1 MAQFFIHRPVFAWVL
16 SIVIMLAGAMSIF
29 TLPLEQYPDI
39 APPRVSINTLY
50 TGASAE
56 TVADSV
62 TQVIEQQLKGID
74 NVLYM
79 SSTSDSAGRSR
90 TQLTFAP
97 GTDIDVA
104 QVQVQNKLQA
114 AMNRLPESVKSR
126 GVFVNKGGQDNLMTF
141 VFTSPDPSV
150 TQVAIGDYINSNVVD
165 VISRIDGVGDVNV
178 FGTNYAMRIWMD
190 PAKME
195 QFALMPSD
203 VISALNSQNAQVSAG
218 QLGALPAVKDQM
230 LNATITARTKLK
242 TPEEFRNIVLKSAT
256 DGSVVT
262 VGDIGRV
269 ELDADNLTVKSRLN
283 NQPGAG
289 LGIVLADGANAMAVA
304 TAINAKM
311 AELAPFFPDGIT
323 GVISSDSTPYV
334 KASIKEVAIT
344 LFEALLLV
352 VIVMYVF
359 LQNLRATLIP
369 AIAVPVVLL
378 GTFGVLSV
386 MGYSINMLTMF
397 AMVLSIGLLVDD
409 AIVVVENVE
418 RVMHQEHLPAKEATI
433 KSMKEITPAL
443 VGIGL
448 TLAAVFIP
456 MAFFSGSVGVIYRQF
471 SVAIVSAMAFSV
483 LVALTLTPALCAT
496 ILKPTEHNYGEP
508 RKGWLG
514 HVDRF
519 FRGFNTGFDRN
530 ATRYQGTVRRLLQR
544 AKRMLLI
551 YVLIIGGVV
560 LLFQKLPT
568 SFLPVE
574 DQGFITAS
582 VTLPAGSSDAQLDV
596 VLQDITRYFQ
606 AQPDVLRVNSLA
618 GNSGNQS
625 SGNIFVRLKPWDE
638 RPNPEQ
644 SAEAISR
651 KATKELARI
660 RQARI
665 FVSMPPA
672 VRGLGSDAGVNF
684 MLKDINGLGNDALRA
699 AKDKVIELA
708 NQRPELVNMRTTDFD
723 VTSELKVVI
732 DDRKAAALGV
742 ATNDINSVLS
752 SAIGGSYVNDFVH
765 NGRVK
770 RVYVQGDAPYR
781 MLPQD
786 IGQWAV
792 RNRSGEMVPM
802 SSFTSTTWTSS
813 APQLMRYNGAP
824 AMEMLALTAPGV
836 SSGAAMRAVEKIM
849 KEMPLGIG
857 YEWTG
862 ASLQERQSGAQA
874 PLLYAISI
882 LFVFLCL
889 AALYES
895 WSVPFS
901 VILAVPLGVVG
912 ALLAT
917 YTRGMSNDVY
927 FQVGL
932 LTTVGLASKNAILIV
947 EFAVQL
953 QDQGRSVFEAVVE
966 AVRRR
971 LRPILMTSLAFGFG
985 VLPLALGTGPGA
997 ASRQAIGTAV
1007 LGGTVLSTML
1017 GLFFVPVF
1025 FLLVR
1030 SWVNRRQKAP
1040 EDVPLATPPAASP
1053 TAPLAT
1059 PPAATAAQ
1067 LAVQGEA

>member
-1 MAQFFIHRPVFAWVL
+1 MAEFFIHRPVFAWVL
-16 SIVIMLAGAMSIF
+16 SIVVMLAGAMSIV
-29 TLPLEQYPDI
+29 TLPLEQYPNI
-39 APPRVSINTLY
+39 APPRVSLNTTY
-50 TGASAE
+50 TGASAD

-97 GTDIDVA
+97 GTNIDVA
-104 QVQVQNKLQA
+104 QVQVQNKLQT
-114 AMNRLPESVKSR
+114 AMNRLPEAVKSR
-126 GVFVNKGGQDNLMTF
+126 GVFVNKGGQDNLMTY

-150 TQVAIGDYINSNVVD
+150 TQVAIGDYISSNVID

-178 FGTNYAMRIWMD
+178 FGTSYAMRIWMD
-190 PAKME
+190 PARLE
-195 QFALMPSD
+195 QYALMPSD
-203 VISALNSQNAQVSAG
+203 IISALNSQNAQVSAG
-218 QLGALPAVKDQM
+218 QLGALPALTDQM
-230 LNATITARTKLK
+230 LNATVTARTKLR
-242 TPEEFRNIVLKSAT
+242 TTEEFRAIVLKSAA
-256 DGSVVT
+256 DGSLVT
-262 VGDIGRV
+262 LGDVARV
-269 ELDADNLTVKSRLN
+269 ALDADNLTVKSRLN

-289 LGIVLADGANAMAVA
+289 LGVVLADGANAMSVAAAV
-304 TAINAKM
+304 NAKM

-334 KASIKEVAIT
+334 RASIKEVAIT
-344 LFEALLLV
+344 LFEALVLV
-352 VIVMYVF
+352 MIVMFVF
-359 LQNLRATLIP
+359 MQNLRATLIP

-397 AMVLSIGLLVDD
+397 AMVLAIGLLVDD

-418 RVMHQEHLPAKEATI
+418 RVMHEDGLPAKEATS
-433 KSMKEITPAL
+433 KSMAEITPAL
-443 VGIGL
+443 IGIGL
-448 TLAAVFIP
+448 TLSAVFIP
-456 MAFFSGSVGVIYRQF
+456 MAFFTGSVGVIYRQF
-471 SVAIVSAMAFSV
+471 SVAIVSAMALSV
-483 LVALTLTPALCAT
+483 LVALSLTPALCAT
-496 ILKPTEHNYGEP
+496 ILKPMEHLHGRVH
-508 RKGWLG
+508 RKGVLG
-514 HVDRF
+514 LVDKF
-519 FRGFNTGFDRN
+519 FLWFNAGFDRN
-530 ATRYQGTVRRLLQR
+530 ATRYQGVVGQLLVRGKRVMLIFALL
-544 AKRMLLI
+544 
-551 YVLIIGGVV
+551 VGGVV

-568 SFLPVE
+568 SFLPIE
-574 DQGFITAS
+574 DQGFISAS
-582 VTLPAGSSDAQLDV
+582 VTMPSGASDARLEV
-596 VLQDITRYFQ
+596 VLREITDYFNR
-606 AQPDVLRVNSLA
+606 QPDVLRVFSLA
-618 GNSGNQS
+618 GNNGNQS
-625 SGNIFVRLKPWDE
+625 SGSVFVRLKPWGD
-638 RPNPEQ
+638 RPNAEQ
-644 SAEAISR
+644 GADAIAR
-651 KATKELARI
+651 KATKDLSGIRSARV
-660 RQARI
+660 

-684 MLKDINGLGNDALRA
+684 MLKDINGLGQDALTA
-699 AKDKVIELA
+699 AKDRVIELA
-708 NQRPELVNMRTTDFD
+708 GKRPELTGMRTNNFD
-723 VTSELKVVI
+723 NTSELQVVV
-732 DDRKAAALGV
+732 DDRKAAALGL
-742 ATNDINSVLS
+742 ATADINSVLS
-752 SAIGGSYVNDFVH
+752 NAIGGSYVNDFVH

-781 MLPQD
+781 MLPRD
-786 IGQWAV
+786 IGQWTV
-792 RNRSGEMVPM
+792 RNRSGEMVPL
-802 SSFTSTTWTSS
+802 SAFTVTDWRSG
-813 APQLMRYNGAP
+813 APQLMRYNGSP
-824 AMEMLALTAPGV
+824 AMEMLANTAPGV
-836 SSGAAMRAVEKIM
+836 SSGAAMRAIEEM
-849 KEMPLGIG
+849 MTEMPAGIG

-901 VILAVPLGVVG
+901 VILAVPLGVIG

-917 YTRGMSNDVY
+917 YFRGMSNDVY

-953 QDQGRSVFEAVVE
+953 QEQGKSVFDATLL

-1007 LGGTVLSTML
+1007 MGGVVLSVLL

-1030 SWVNRRQKAP
+1030 NWVNRHKKTSASSDAVEPALAP
-1040 EDVPLATPPAASP
+1040 EGAD
-1053 TAPLAT
+1053 
-1059 PPAATAAQ
+1059 
-1067 LAVQGEA
+1067 

>member
-1 MAQFFIHRPVFAWVL
+1 MAYFFIHRPVFAWVL
-16 SIVIMLAGAMSIF
+16 SIVVMLAGAMSIF

-39 APPRVSINTLY
+39 APPRVSINTTY

-104 QVQVQNKLQA
+104 QVQVQNKLQTA
-114 AMNRLPESVKSR
+114 LNRLPEAVKSR
-126 GVFVNKGGQDNLMTF
+126 GVFVNKGGQDNLMTY
-141 VFTSPDPSV
+141 VFTSPDPTV
-150 TQVAIGDYINSNVVD
+150 TQVAIGDYITSNVVD
-165 VISRIDGVGDVNV
+165 VISRIDGVGDVTV
-178 FGTNYAMRIWMD
+178 FGTSYAMRIWMD
-190 PAKME
+190 PGKLE

-203 VISALNSQNAQVSAG
+203 LIAALNSQNAQVSAG

-242 TPEEFRNIVLKSAT
+242 TVEEFEGIVLKAAA
-256 DGSVVT
+256 DGSLVT
-262 VGDIGRV
+262 VGDVARV

-283 NQPGAG
+283 NRPGAG
-289 LGIVLADGANAMAVA
+289 LGVVLADGANAMAVA
-304 TAINAKM
+304 NAVNAKM

-323 GVISSDSTPYV
+323 GVISSDTTPYV
-334 KASIKEVAIT
+334 RASIKEVAIT
-344 LFEALLLV
+344 LVEAMLLV

-397 AMVLSIGLLVDD
+397 AMVLAIGLLVDD

-418 RVMHQEHLPAKEATI
+418 RVMHEEGLPAKEATI
-433 KSMKEITPAL
+433 KSMAEITPAL

-448 TLAAVFIP
+448 TLSAVFIP

-496 ILKPTEHNYGEP
+496 LLKPTHHLHGEP
-508 RKGWLG
+508 RKGVLG
-514 HVDRF
+514 WFDRF
-519 FRGFNTGFDRN
+519 FRGFNKGFDRN
-530 ATRYQGTVRRLLQR
+530 ATRYQGVVGHLLVRSKRVLLVF
-544 AKRMLLI
+544 ALL
-551 YVLIIGGVV
+551 IGGVV
-560 LLFQKLPT
+560 FLFQKLPT

-582 VTLPAGSSDAQLDV
+582 VTLPAGSSDAQLEV
-596 VLQDITRYFQ
+596 VLQDITRYFM

-625 SGNIFVRLKPWDE
+625 AGTIFVRLKPWDA
-638 RPNPEQ
+638 RPNAEQ
-644 SAEAISR
+644 SAEFIAR
-651 KATKELARI
+651 KATRDLSRI
-660 RQARI
+660 RAARI
-665 FVSMPPA
+665 FVALPPA

-699 AKDKVIELA
+699 AKDRLIQLA
-708 NQRPELVNMRTTDFD
+708 SERPELANMRTTDFD

-742 ATNDINSVLS
+742 STNDINNVLS
-752 SAIGGSYVNDFVH
+752 SAVGGAYVNDFVH

-786 IGQWAV
+786 IGQWTV
-792 RNRSGEMVPM
+792 RNRNGEMVPL
-802 SSFTSTTWTSS
+802 SAFTSTTWSSS
-813 APQLMRYNGAP
+813 APQLLRYNGSP
-824 AMEMLALTAPGV
+824 AMEMVASTGAGV
-836 SSGAAMRAVEKIM
+836 SSGDAMRAVEDIM
-849 KEMPLGIG
+849 AQMPVGIG

-917 YTRGMSNDVY
+917 YFRGMSNDVY

-953 QDQGRSVFEAVVE
+953 MEQGKSVFDATLE

-1007 LGGTVLSTML
+1007 LGGTVLSTLL

-1030 SWVNRRQKAP
+1030 SWVQRRQNKK
-1040 EDVPLATPPAASP
+1040 TPPAP
-1053 TAPLAT
+1053 VAPLS
-1059 PPAATAAQ
+1059 P
-1067 LAVQGEA
+1067 QGDA